1 LELAAAEAQKR
12 MEFEAVER
20 DKEREQRRFELQ
32 AEERR
37 QQREQEHEIK
47 RLELCS
53 RTTGEVAETSIDETG
68 DAKLGQIDN
77 SLAKRTKQYGDT
89 LKHVLPS
96 MPREIAELPQ
106 FFDTVEKLYEM
117 YQVPAD
123 LQAKLL
129 IPLLTDKAKSMIVRM
144 SVTSMEN
151 YEEVKLFLLAEY
163 KLTPREYKGRFDN
176 ATRKQDETCVLFAAR
191 LRNLLMYYLRSRDVG
206 DDFEK
211 VCDLLISDKLKSCLP
226 TAALNYVLT
235 LEGEDWFRPNKVA
248 SLADVYL
255 NNHSQTASSKFAAA
269 NTCYTNLQL

>member
-1 LELAAAEAQKR
+1 

-89 LKHVLPS
+89 LKYVLPS

-123 LQAKLL
+123 LQAKFL
-129 IPLLTDKAKSMIVRM
+129 IPLLTDKAKSM
-144 SVTSMEN
+144 
-151 YEEVKLFLLAEY
+151 
-163 KLTPREYKGRFDN
+163 
-176 ATRKQDETCVLFAAR
+176 
-191 LRNLLMYYLRSRDVG
+191 
-206 DDFEK
+206 
-211 VCDLLISDKLKSCLP
+211 
-226 TAALNYVLT
+226 
-235 LEGEDWFRPNKVA
+235 
-248 SLADVYL
+248 
-255 NNHSQTASSKFAAA
+255 
-269 NTCYTNLQL
+269 